1 MAVRVAEAPARA
13 DATQIG
19 AYLRHLDF
27 LLLAAVAALVAYGLV
42 VLSAVTRDDV
52 RGDPD
57 YYVARQGLY
66 VVIGVIALAI
76 ATAVNPAV
84 YRRYR
89 NALYVSAISL
99 TAIVF
104 VIGSAIRGSKRW
116 IEIGF
121 FRFQPSEL
129 GKVLLIL
136 FLAAF
141 LADRAKRIGDSKTTL
156 TAVGLAAL
164 PAVLVFLEP
173 DFGTALVYFVILVV
187 CLFLAG
193 TPWRHLAALA
203 GSAVG
208 GSLALLWLLPSVGI
222 EILRPYQVDRLTG
235 FLNPDAD
242 PSGSTYNITQ
252 SIMAVGSGGLD
263 GRGVGGA
270 TQTNL
275 NYLPEHAT
283 DFIFSALA
291 EQRGFVGAAI
301 LLLLYALIV
310 WRGVKIVALA
320 SDLFSAMV
328 AGAIVSALL
337 LQIFVNVGMTVGI
350 APITGIPLPLVSYGG
365 SSMITTMIMI
375 GLLEAIHVRGRLA
388 GRG

>member
-1 MAVRVAEAPARA
+1 MAVRVAQAPARA
-13 DATQIG
+13 EPTQIG
-19 AYLRHLDF
+19 AFLRHLDV
-27 LLLAAVAALVAYGLV
+27 LLLAAVGALVAYGLV

-66 VVIGVIALAI
+66 VVIGVIALAA
-76 ATAVNPAV
+76 ATALSPNV

-141 LADRAKRIGDSKTTL
+141 LADRAKRIAESKTTL
-156 TAVGLAAL
+156 TAVGLGAI

-173 DFGTALVYFVILVV
+173 DFGTALVYFVILAV

-193 TPWRHLAALA
+193 TPWRHLGALA

-208 GSLALLWLLPSVGI
+208 GALALLWLLPSVGI

-235 FLNPDAD
+235 FVNPDAD

-291 EQRGFVGAAI
+291 EQRGFMGAAI

-320 SDLFSAMV
+320 PDLFSAMV
-328 AGAIVSALL
+328 AGSIVGVLL
-337 LQIFVNVGMTVGI
+337 IQVFVNVGMTIGI

>member
-1 MAVRVAEAPARA
+1 
-13 DATQIG
+13 
-19 AYLRHLDF
+19 
-27 LLLAAVAALVAYGLV
+27 
-42 VLSAVTRDDV
+42 
-52 RGDPD
+52 
-57 YYVARQGLY
+57 VARQGLY
-66 VVIGVIALAI
+66 VAIGAIALA
-76 ATAVNPAV
+76 AAAVVNPDV

-89 NALYVSAISL
+89 NALYVTAISL
-99 TAIVF
+99 TAFVF
-104 VIGSAIRGSKRW
+104 VVGSAIRGSKRW

-141 LADRAKRIGDSKTTL
+141 LADRVKRLGDPRTTL
-156 TAVGLAAL
+156 AAVGLAAV
-164 PAVLVFLEP
+164 PALLVFLEP
-173 DFGTALVYFVILVV
+173 DFGTALVYFVILLV
-187 CLFLAG
+187 CLFIGG
-193 TPWRHLAALA
+193 TPWRHLGGLAA
-203 GSAVG
+203 GSVG
-208 GSLALLWLLPSVGI
+208 AALALLWLLPSIGI

-301 LLLLYALIV
+301 LLLLYALVV
-310 WRGVKIVALA
+310 WRGVKIIALA
-320 SDLFSAMV
+320 PSLFTAMV

-337 LQIFVNVGMTVGI
+337 LQVFVNVGMTIGI

-365 SSMITTMIMI
+365 SSMITTMAMV

-388 GRG
+388 GRS